1 MGPSVFRE
9 RDDESNF
16 GAEFP
21 RGGVQETYDSCWS
34 GTRFEDLVVR
44 GVDDEARVRQDPL
57 FEEEFDESLLRG
69 EGTEGEV
76 LVDLGMVFGVVP
88 IPVTVD
94 RRLHMWSM
102 GWAYGV
108 GHSGTR
114 RFSTRFGDKVIN
126 VIRSF
131 SSMSSKTLTPNRD
144 THVEGDKLHPIIFQ
158 IFHRKTEVRVKS
170 VCHCLRVEGSGLSE
184 SAIRVCQVWEE

>member
-34 GTRFEDLVVR
+34 GIGFEDLVVR

-76 LVDLGMVFGVVP
+76 LVDFGMIFGVFP
-88 IPVTVD
+88 EPVTVYRWLYTQSMRWRD
-94 RRLHMWSM
+94 QYTVSISFVNMQRRIE
-102 GWAYGV
+102 
-108 GHSGTR
+108 SG
-114 RFSTRFGDKVIN
+114 S
-126 VIRSF
+126 
-131 SSMSSKTLTPNRD
+131 
-144 THVEGDKLHPIIFQ
+144 
-158 IFHRKTEVRVKS
+158 
-170 VCHCLRVEGSGLSE
+170 
-184 SAIRVCQVWEE
+184 